1 MVNARPTR
9 ILHVTTITEWRGGD
23 AQMYQLY
30 GLLQRQGEVAQW
42 ILCPSDSVLAGK
54 CRDDGANCI
63 TYARSQLKLFN
74 AVRAIVRACRREGID
89 IVHAHDSSALNACL
103 LAMHFLP
110 SRTRLLLSRKR
121 NNPIGS
127 NALSRRKYASA
138 RISRIICVSDAV
150 ARVFDNVVPPDKL
163 LTIHDAV
170 DVDAIAALG
179 RRGRLHREF
188 GLDPDTRLVGNLAG
202 HTAQKDLPTFLRAAA
217 CILQRKPETMP
228 VRFFLVGDGPR
239 RAQLEQLAADLG
251 ITDAVVFTGYRTDA
265 VELLAELD
273 VLLVT
278 SLTEGLPLAVYE
290 AFAAGV
296 PVVATDAGGIGEVVH
311 PGRTGFIAGTGD
323 SDALAGHVLDVL
335 GDDALAESLRREAFA
350 LVREGHTPAVFRDRY
365 LALYREVAA
374 GS

>member
-1 MVNARPTR
+1 MRRR
-9 ILHVTTITEWRGGD
+9 ILHVTTIKEWRGGD

-30 GLLQRQGEVAQW
+30 RLLQRQGEVSQW

-63 TYARSQLKLFN
+63 TYAKTRLKLPN
-74 AVRAIVRACRREGID
+74 AARAIAGACRREGID

-103 LAMHFLP
+103 LAMRFLP
-110 SRTRLLLSRKR
+110 RRTRLLLSRKR
-121 NNPIGS
+121 NNPIGN

-150 ARVFDNVVPPDKL
+150 ARVFDGIVPPEKL

-188 GLDPDTRLVGNLAG
+188 GLDPGTRLVGNLAG

-217 CILQRKPETMP
+217 RILQRKPESLP
-228 VRFFLVGDGPR
+228 VRFFLVGDGPQ
-239 RAQLEQLAADLG
+239 RAQLEQLASDLG
-251 ITDAVVFTGYRTDA
+251 IRDAVVFTGYRSDA

-273 VLLVT
+273 VLLISSV
-278 SLTEGLPLAVYE
+278 TEGLPLTVYE

-311 PGRTGFIAGTGD
+311 PGRTGFITAVGD
-323 SDALAGHVLDVL
+323 SDALAGHVLEVL
-335 GDDALAESLRREAFA
+335 GDADLAGRLRSQALAV
-350 LVREGHTPAVFRDRY
+350 VRAGHTPAVFRDRY
-365 LALYREVAA
+365 RDLYREVAA
-374 GS
+374 GR